1 MREQRSKASLVKHTV
16 ALPSSVYKGRH
27 ELMAFKSDKNPKV
40 SNDGESA
47 SLLLAAAGAV
57 SPVSELNAVNRAAL
71 CRTATVVHVQ
81 RNDIVKPEG
90 AHRWLMY
97 LVEGTLTLH
106 NGKDEVGSIAARSN
120 DALTPLFQDKG
131 AYQSARTNTVA
142 KLVKFG
148 REQLDILLREQQK
161 NAIHVV
167 DVEVGQLENL
177 VFDDIVADMAANKV
191 RLGSS
196 KEAASRVLAAL
207 PTVTSIPELAEVIQ
221 SDVGLATHVV
231 RAANKV
237 DAGSSEATTSIRG
250 AISRLGVEAT
260 QRCIE
265 ETLLANTLIPANDVI
280 EKRLKRFEQRSK
292 LSSALAQVLTK
303 DVPDCK
309 AEVAALVALVAD
321 VGELMVL
328 TYANDHADH
337 FKTEADLATVGEKL
351 RTVLGS
357 WLTAAWDFS
366 PHFVAASSHSRD
378 WYRNHLGEITYA
390 DLVTGALLIIQS
402 EVPDTV
408 DSSIPSADNLLLAR
422 RLQQA
427 GINLTSPGDILKAA
441 TSHIVSVQAM
451 LKTG

>member
-1 MREQRSKASLVKHTV
+1 
-16 ALPSSVYKGRH
+16 
-27 ELMAFKSDKNPKV
+27 MAFMSDKKPKV
-40 SNDGESA
+40 SNADENEA
-47 SLLLAAAGAV
+47 LLLAAASAV
-57 SPVSELNAVNRAAL
+57 SPVNELNAINRAAL

-81 RNDIVKPEG
+81 RNDVVKPEG

-97 LVEGTLTLH
+97 LVEGTLALH
-106 NGKDEVGSIAARSN
+106 SGKDEVGSLAARSN

-142 KLVKFG
+142 KIVKFG

-167 DVEVGQLENL
+167 DVEVGELENR
-177 VFDDIVADMAANKV
+177 VFDDIVADMAANKI

-196 KEAASRVLAAL
+196 EEAASRILAVI
-207 PTVTSIPELAEVIQ
+207 PTVATIPELAEVIQ
-221 SDVGLATHVV
+221 SDAGLATYVV

-237 DAGSSEATTSIRG
+237 DTGSNDPTTSIRG

-260 QRCIE
+260 RRCIE
-265 ETLLANTLIPANDVI
+265 ETLMANTLVPANEVL
-280 EKRLKRFEQRSK
+280 EKRLKRFAQRST

-303 DVPDCK
+303 DVPHCK
-309 AEVAALVALVAD
+309 SEVAGLVALVAD

-328 TYANDHADH
+328 TYANNHAEH
-337 FKTEADLATVGEKL
+337 FESEADLATVVEKL

-366 PHFVAASSHSRD
+366 PHFVSASSCSRD
-378 WYRNHLGEITYA
+378 WYRSHSGEITYA

-402 EVPDTV
+402 EIPDTV

-427 GINLTSPGDILKAA
+427 GIDLTSPGDIVKAA
-441 TSHIVSVQAM
+441 SSHIVSVQSL
-451 LKTG
+451 LKAG